1 MSTGFRGERE
11 GNSFPCEHV
20 ILHNLAASLAIFI
33 YYMLSSIQQSC
44 PRDDS
49 VSLLGGPL
57 DLVRQNNFPVPHSH
71 TSEEDSE
78 WKGSPASVFLREMV
92 GWGSLRKILLP
103 GLGKIRFPR
112 RKPMFNLAQRQ
123 LRLSLWGTEL
133 ANRSTC
139 RESKPAKEALSDT
152 MLGIWTQA
160 FLNCHFCHFVR
171 RAAAQVY
178 ILCFLCCSQ
187 TTEGTIPAGMPR
199 CVWVPQWCVAI
210 RQESK
215 AQQV

>member
-1 MSTGFRGERE
+1 
-11 GNSFPCEHV
+11 
-20 ILHNLAASLAIFI
+20 
-33 YYMLSSIQQSC
+33 MLSSIQQSC

-103 GLGKIRFPR
+103 GLWKIRFPR

-178 ILCFLCCSQ
+178 ILCFLHAALRQLKEQYQQACLAVS
-187 TTEGTIPAGMPR
+187 ELHSA
-199 CVWVPQWCVAI
+199 VWQSD
-210 RQESK
+210 RK
-215 AQQV
+215 AKRSRFKT